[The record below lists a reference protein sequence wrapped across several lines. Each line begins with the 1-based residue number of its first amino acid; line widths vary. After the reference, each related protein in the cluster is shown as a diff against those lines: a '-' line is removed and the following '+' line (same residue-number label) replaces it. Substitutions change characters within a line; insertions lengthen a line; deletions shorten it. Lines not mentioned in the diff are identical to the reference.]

1 MNIFLRK
8 FIVIAIQ
15 LLFFFPIYFSC
26 FGSFQLGAK
35 RFSNTTRNKIKR
47 KKKILCIRTKE
58 PSVIGRKSIFIQC
71 STRWLSP
78 PSPHYTSYHRVRHNS
93 INCLSLI
100 FRFVRFH
107 FLFGFF
113 SSIYAYM
120 NRGNRPFI
128 HLLQEWQL
136 VCNDFQTQM
145 NGGKYIMIT
154 H

>member
-15 LLFFFPIYFSC
+15 LLFFFSVYFSC

-47 KKKILCIRTKE
+47 KKKMLCKRTKE

-78 PSPHYTSYHRVRHNS
+78 PPPHYISYHRVRQNT

-100 FRFVRFH
+100 FRFVRFY
-107 FLFGFF
+107 FLVGFF

-120 NRGNRPFI
+120 HRATAPLSICYKSDNWCAMTFRPKWMAGN
-128 HLLQEWQL
+128 
-136 VCNDFQTQM
+136 T
-145 NGGKYIMIT
+145 
-154 H
+154 